1 LRLILFTGKG
11 GAGTTTLAAAGAVHA
26 ARCGIKTLLLSLDG
40 DGSLDDILPPATEI
54 GGSLTRRIG
63 SAGPAV
69 ASAAVAEHLR
79 ALLGQV
85 GVDPVPA
92 ELIGVLPGID
102 ELAALFEVR
111 RAVSEGPWDLVIV
124 DLGPS
129 GEALRLLALPEALT
143 HYLERMLGVGRR
155 VQRAMSLP
163 ADPLVAGADRLLGE
177 LAAIAEVLRAPS
189 TSVRLVSGSGPV
201 AMAHTGRTLTR
212 LALHGARVEVV
223 LVNGAATAEI
233 AEPAEAPDAADA
245 VGPTAWPVPV
255 RRAPRLAAEPVG
267 PEALAALGALLDDPA
282 TLLDPARPDA
292 AGGPFSVSR
301 HGTEYELALTL
312 PLARREELDLHR
324 LGDDLVIALGRH
336 RRVLTLPSGL
346 RRCRVV
352 GARLDDAVLR
362 VRFEPDPALWRS

>member
-1 LRLILFTGKG
+1 LRLILFTGTG

-26 ARCGIKTLLLSLDG
+26 ARFGIKTLLLSLDG
-40 DGSLDDILPPATEI
+40 DGSLDDILAPDAAV
-54 GGSLTRRIG
+54 GGALTCRTG
-63 SAGPAV
+63 SAPGV
-69 ASAAVAEHLR
+69 ASAVVAEHLR
-79 ALLGQV
+79 ALFDQL

-102 ELAALFEVR
+102 EVAALIEVR
-111 RAVSEGPWDLVIV
+111 EAVAGGPWDLVIV

-155 VQRAMSLP
+155 VQRAMTLP
-163 ADPLVAGADRLLGE
+163 ADPLVAGADRLRGE
-177 LAAIAEVLRAPS
+177 LAAVAEVLSAPS
-189 TSVRLVSGSGPV
+189 TSVRLVSGPRCV
-201 AMAHTGRTLTR
+201 AQAHTRRTLTR
-212 LALHGARVEVV
+212 LALQSARVEAV
-223 LVNGAATAEI
+223 LINGAETGQ
-233 AEPAEAPDAADA
+233 AADA
-245 VGPTAWPVPV
+245 AAGWPVPV
-255 RRAPRLAAEPVG
+255 HRVPRLAAEPVG
-267 PEALAALGALLDDPA
+267 TEALAALGALLDDPA
-282 TLLDPARPDA
+282 TLLDPPRPDT

-301 HGTEYELALTL
+301 HGTEYELALAL

-324 LGDDLVIALGRH
+324 LGDDLVIGLGRH

-352 GARLDDAVLR
+352 GARLDDAVLL